1 MRKRLDDP
9 RWRRAAA
16 AAFVLAAT
24 GTIAAC
30 GAIPSGPERQGDVFD
45 KVRAV
50 DLLPRYPQSA
60 EPVTSTTGGE
70 GTKPASFYG
79 AEPQTLAP
87 TQRNASGEGYE
98 LNFENTPVTT
108 VAKVVL
114 GDIMGLG
121 YTIDPR
127 VQGTVSLAS
136 GRPVPKGD
144 ILFVLENALR
154 VSNVVLVRDARGYRL
169 IPAAEAIGTGTVD
182 SAGNP
187 EAGYGVSVI
196 PLQYVSAPTVIKLL
210 DSFATKPGMVR
221 ADPGRNLILVQGN
234 GSERRSAVDTVM
246 TFDQDWMKGQSVGIY
261 PVRNS
266 TPEPV
271 IAEIEKIMD
280 AGEGGLSQNLVKLQP
295 IARQNAI
302 MVVTRKPELLRTAAT
317 WITRLDT
324 SDTSAT
330 GVKVYRVRFGDA
342 KQLAGLLNDMFIG
355 KSGGTFDSPSNQLA
369 PGSGTATL
377 SSGGSGAG
385 GSFGS
390 QGGLSSTFS
399 GRQQLAAAGSAGS
412 AMASSGG
419 GGFGTS
425 GAGAGGFGSGTSS
438 GASLGA
444 PGAGGLGGA
453 AGGLG
458 GAAGGLGGAGAGTTF
473 GGGNQAILPGVRI
486 TADVANNTLLIYA
499 NQENYRIIERTLRQ
513 LDRPQLQV
521 AIDATIAEVVLNNNL
536 NYGVQVFLKSE
547 DVGLARNKGSINL
560 TNLATSAVPARAL
573 PGFNFLGGTEQLPRV
588 ILSALQEVTDVK
600 VLSSPSIVV
609 IDNQVATLQVGDQI
623 PIATRSAVS
632 VDAANAPVVNNI
644 DYKNTG
650 IILRVLP
657 RINSNGTV
665 LLDIEQEISNVA
677 GNTGGSSSTTNL
689 TPTVSQR
696 RVKSS
701 ISVASGQT
709 VLLGGLIMER
719 LERDKSGLP
728 LLDKLGPLGEIL
740 GNQSGTVQRTE
751 LIIFIRP
758 QIIRDSVD
766 AHRVAEE
773 LRSRLGNRLGTFEPE
788 LPRILPRTPESTR

>member
-1 MRKRLDDP
+1 MRKRLRDP
-9 RWRRAAA
+9 RALHGVAVAFALAIAA
-16 AAFVLAAT
+16 
-24 GTIAAC
+24 TIAAC
-30 GAIPSGPERQGDVFD
+30 GAITSGPERTGDVFD

-50 DLLPRYPQSA
+50 DLLPRYPQST
-60 EPVTSTTGGE
+60 EPVATTGGE

-79 AEPQTLAP
+79 SEPQVVAP
-87 TQRNASGEGYE
+87 AQRSASGEGYE

-136 GRPVPKGD
+136 GRPVPKSD

-169 IPAAEAIGTGTVD
+169 IPAAEAIGTGSVD
-182 SAGNP
+182 SVGNP
-187 EAGYGVSVI
+187 EAGYGVSVV
-196 PLQYVSAPTVIKLL
+196 PLQYVSAPTVLKLL

-221 ADPGRNLILVQGN
+221 ADPTRNLILVQGN
-234 GSERRSAVDTVM
+234 GSERRSAVDTVL

-280 AGEGGLSQNLVKLQP
+280 AGEGGLSQNLLKLQP

-302 MVVTRKPELLRTAAT
+302 MIVTRKPELLRTAAT

-324 SDTSAT
+324 SDTAAT
-330 GVKVYRVRFGDA
+330 GVKVYRVRYGDA
-342 KQLAGLLNDMFIG
+342 KQLASLLNDMFIG
-355 KSGGTFDSPSNQLA
+355 KSGGTFDSPTNQLA
-369 PGSGTATL
+369 PGSGATTL
-377 SSGGSGAG
+377 SGGSGAG
-385 GSFGS
+385 GGFGS
-390 QGGLSSTFS
+390 QAGGGLASTFS
-399 GRQQLAAAGSAGS
+399 GRQQLAAAGGAGGLP
-412 AMASSGG
+412 AGTPG
-419 GGFGTS
+419 GGFGSPT
-425 GAGAGGFGSGTSS
+425 AGGGGGFGSGTSS
-438 GASLGA
+438 GASLGT
-444 PGAGGLGGA
+444 PGGAGGLGGA
-453 AGGLG
+453 PGT
-458 GAAGGLGGAGAGTTF
+458 LGGAGGPATF
-473 GGGNQAILPGVRI
+473 GGGTQAILPGIRI
-486 TADVANNTLLIYA
+486 TADIANNTLLIYA
-499 NQENYRIIERTLRQ
+499 NQENYRIIERTLNQ

-536 NYGVQVFLKSE
+536 NYGVQVFLQSS
-547 DVGLARNKGSINL
+547 DVGLGRNTGSINL
-560 TNLATSAVPARAL
+560 TNLATSAVLARAL
-573 PGFNFLGGTEQLPRV
+573 PGFNFLAGSEANPRV
-588 ILSALQEVTDVK
+588 ILSALQSVTDVK
-600 VLSSPSIVV
+600 VLSSPSLVV

-623 PIATRSAVS
+623 PVATRSAVS

-650 IILRVLP
+650 IILRVAP
-657 RINSNGTV
+657 RINTNGNV

-677 GNTGGSSSTTNL
+677 NAASATL

-709 VLLGGLIMER
+709 VLLGGLIAER
-719 LERDKSGLP
+719 MERDKSGLP

-740 GNQSGTVQRTE
+740 GHNSGSVQRTE

-758 QIIRDSVD
+758 QIIRDGVD

-773 LRSRLGNRLGTFEPE
+773 LRSRLGNRLGTFEPQ
-788 LPRILPRTPESTR
+788 LPRVLPRTPESTR